1 MALARV
7 YHKLG
12 QEELAREEVKIYLRL
27 HPHSTP

>member
-12 QEELAREEVKIYLRL
+12 QEASARKEVSIYLHL